1 MKHSNKNLPAGL
13 SVEPGTPPAS
23 GAAEGR
29 RRLLRAMAA
38 LPVVALAPGCN
49 LAVPG
54 QGPPPDLFRLTPK
67 SSFRDDLP
75 EARWQLI
82 LEAPIAN
89 AGLNT
94 TRIALQ
100 RNPTQLEY
108 YARSGWADRAPLM
121 VQTLMIESFEN
132 SGKIVSIGRESVGL
146 RADFILKTELRE
158 FQAIYYNNGKPQA
171 WVGLNAKLVQ
181 MPRRSIVAS
190 QSFQYFVESEADQLG
205 AVIVAFDEALGKVM
219 RQIVEWT
226 LIEGDVAVS
235 QGRPRLRPE
244 S

>member
-1 MKHSNKNLPAGL
+1 MKHSNNNPGACHPADPGR
-13 SVEPGTPPAS
+13 EPAV
-23 GAAEGR
+23 GR
-29 RRLLRAMAA
+29 RRLLRAVAA
-38 LPVVALAPGCN
+38 LPVVALAPGCG
-49 LAVPG
+49 LTVPG
-54 QGPPPDLFRLTPK
+54 QGPPPELFRLTPK
-67 SSFRDDLP
+67 SSFRQDLP
-75 EARWQLI
+75 EAKWQLI
-82 LEAPIAN
+82 LEPPVAN

-100 RNPTQLEY
+100 RTPTQLEY
-108 YARSGWADRAPLM
+108 YARSGWADRAPTM
-121 VQTLMIESFEN
+121 IQTLMIESFEN

-190 QSFQYFVESEADQLG
+190 QSFQHFVEAEVDQLS

-226 LIEGDVAVS
+226 LIEGNVAVNR
-235 QGRPRLRPE
+235 GRPRLKP
-244 S
+244 SS